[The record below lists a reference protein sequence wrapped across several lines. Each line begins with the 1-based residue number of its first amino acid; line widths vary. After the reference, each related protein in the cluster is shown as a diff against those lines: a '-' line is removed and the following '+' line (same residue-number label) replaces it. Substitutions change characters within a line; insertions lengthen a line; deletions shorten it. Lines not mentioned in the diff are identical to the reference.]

1 MFDDVRPRARI
12 HCACEEI
19 CSSTVVMQPCMH
31 MYARHRSIAST
42 QHHFLILS
50 QSASQLI
57 YLSLNVY
64 TIAVCS
70 ARAEPKSP
78 QLAEKERAV
87 LQRNH
92 FITVQ
97 APTVHTIHSL
107 ARRAIAMAAV
117 SRPLKRARSELP
129 ALLSSAVGMPILSP
143 PLPDG
148 GECRAYVCHAMILCG
163 WMRCCVRVC
172 RGEEGRDVF
181 ACSSSIHHCVVRML
195 RSLHVLI
202 PDKIDINRFWVILLV
217 CF

>member
-1 MFDDVRPRARI
+1 
-12 HCACEEI
+12 
-19 CSSTVVMQPCMH
+19 MQFNGGH
-31 MYARHRSIAST
+31 ATLHAHVARHRSIYIAIAST

-57 YLSLNVY
+57 YLSLDVY
-64 TIAVCS
+64 QQGIAVCS
-70 ARAEPKSP
+70 PRAEPKSP
-78 QLAEKERAV
+78 QLAEKERAA

-195 RSLHVLI
+195 RSVHVLI
-202 PDKIDINRFWVILLV
+202 PDKIDINRF
-217 CF
+217 